1 VIRHHNK
8 KTKRTPMTEE
18 TEVYE
23 EQAVDQS
30 HEEAAQEAQAGKP
43 SAEQNWQ
50 EARQVMEA
58 QKAELEALKRQMS
71 EFSAPKQQAPAE
83 EPDEFADL
91 DPSEYV
97 TVEKAQRLAEKKAK
111 QAAEKIVGQYL
122 NQDRAQ
128 RHLNDS
134 ETKARE
140 KFDDY
145 DYVINTYVLPAIKN
159 DPALAHKIQ
168 NSKDPAAVAY
178 KLGQLEM
185 ADRGETAPVNPK
197 AERILKNASRPVS
210 GNAVSQPLKKQAD
223 EFAKMSQADVWKLSE
238 SYAKKAY

>member
-1 VIRHHNK
+1 
-8 KTKRTPMTEE
+8 MSEE
-18 TEVYE
+18 TEVIE
-23 EQAVDQS
+23 EQVVNQDQ
-30 HEEAAQEAQAGKP
+30 EVAAETQADSKTSAQV
-43 SAEQNWQ
+43 NWA

-58 QKAELEALKRQMS
+58 QKAELETLKRQMA
-71 EFSAPKQQAPAE
+71 EMSAPKQQAPAE

-97 TVEKAQRLAEKKAK
+97 TVDKAQRLAEKKAK
-111 QAAEKIVGQYL
+111 QAAQQIVSQYI
-122 NQDRAQ
+122 NQDKAQ
-128 RHLNDS
+128 RHLNES
-134 ETKARE
+134 EAKARE
-140 KFDDY
+140 KYDDY

-178 KLGQLEM
+178 KLGKLDMSEQ
-185 ADRGETAPVNPK
+185 ETAPANPK
-197 AERILKNASRPVS
+197 AEKILKNASRPVS

-223 EFAKMSQADVWKLSE
+223 EFAKMSQADIWKLSE